1 MTKISLILLP
11 LFLIFSQTSYSL
23 NQIDSLKSIWENE
36 EEIDSVRFEALS
48 EYNLIYSQV
57 MADSVLISLDYH
69 YDLAFKKKVDRELFR
84 ALLRKGNIYRN
95 KNQLKQARSHYKQA
109 KIVAK
114 KMGNLRLEAI
124 ITGNLGNIY
133 FDQKEHLKSIQFYN
147 EAKNIFAKQDDFD
160 GVARMLLGIGAINST
175 IGNHDIAL
183 EHYRKSLDLYQKNNY
198 DKQSI
203 ATIMMNIGLIHWEKM
218 SFYDAQKQFDNA
230 LKILQEI
237 NAKYYIAACYNM
249 LAKINFELNQLEIAY
264 AFARK
269 NLILT
274 RDLGVQRD
282 IIEAKITYIQI
293 DYSKNKNQSISEME
307 KILKDLPINSTFN
320 LKRDIYD
327 FLHVGYKYQKKWDLS
342 LQMYE
347 LYSAYNDSIQERINS
362 FEIARETIR
371 NEYEAKLFD
380 NKLNAEREKAEKD
393 VNQLKKIFLIITISL
408 LIILI
413 IIYHNFSQNKKN
425 KERREEL
432 LNEIKFLKENKVKS
446 MLDSNKFKLSKDKID
461 DYLKR
466 VLNETDWNVLL
477 ILLDNPV
484 AMNKEIADKAFMSI
498 DGIGS
503 SLRRMYDYFEIKE
516 TKYKKVS
523 LILTAIKISN
533 K

>member
-347 LYSAYNDSIQERINS
+347 LY
-362 FEIARETIR
+362 
-371 NEYEAKLFD
+371 
-380 NKLNAEREKAEKD
+380 
-393 VNQLKKIFLIITISL
+393 
-408 LIILI
+408 
-413 IIYHNFSQNKKN
+413 
-425 KERREEL
+425 
-432 LNEIKFLKENKVKS
+432 
-446 MLDSNKFKLSKDKID
+446 
-461 DYLKR
+461 
-466 VLNETDWNVLL
+466 
-477 ILLDNPV
+477 
-484 AMNKEIADKAFMSI
+484 
-498 DGIGS
+498 
-503 SLRRMYDYFEIKE
+503 
-516 TKYKKVS
+516 
-523 LILTAIKISN
+523 
-533 K
+533 

>member
-1 MTKISLILLP
+1 MKKISLAFSFIL
-11 LFLIFSQTSYSL
+11 FFFYDVVYAE
-23 NQIDSLKSIWENE
+23 NQRDSLKSIWENE
-36 EEIDSVRFEALS
+36 EEIDSIRFKALS
-48 EYNLIYSQV
+48 EYNSIYSQV

-95 KNQLKQARSHYKQA
+95 KNQLEQASSHYKQA

-114 KMGNLRLEAI
+114 KMGNLRLEGI

-147 EAKNIFAKQDDFD
+147 EAKNIFAKQDDSD
-160 GVARMLLGIGAINST
+160 GVARMLIGIGSINST
-175 IGNHDIAL
+175 IGNYDIAL
-183 EHYRKSLDLYQKNNY
+183 EHYQKSLDLYQKKNS
-198 DKQSI
+198 DKQGI

-218 SFYDAQKQFDNA
+218 SFYDAQKLFENA

-249 LAKINFELNQLEIAY
+249 LAKINFKLNQLESAY

-269 NLILT
+269 NIILT
-274 RDLGVQRD
+274 EDLGVRRD
-282 IIEAKITYIQI
+282 VIEAKTTYIQI

-307 KILKDLPINSTFN
+307 KILKDLPVNSTFN
-320 LKRDIYD
+320 LKKDIYD
-327 FLHVGYKYQKKWDLS
+327 FLYVGYKYQKKWDLS

-371 NEYEAKLFD
+371 NEYEAKLFE
-380 NKLNAEREKAEKD
+380 NKLQAEKD
-393 VNQLKKIFLIITISL
+393 IIKTEVIQLKRIYLTITFSL
-408 LIILI
+408 LIILT
-413 IIYHNFSQNKKN
+413 IIYYNYSQNKKN
-425 KERREEL
+425 KKRREEL
-432 LNEIKFLKENKVKS
+432 LNEIKFLKENNVAS
-446 MLDSNKFKLSKDKID
+446 MIDSTKLKLSKDRVD
-461 DYLKR
+461 NHLNR
-466 VLNETDWNVLL
+466 VLNETDWNVLM

-484 AMNKEIADKAFMSI
+484 ATNKEIADRAFMSI

-503 SLRRMYDYFEIKE
+503 SLRRMYEYFEIKE

-523 LILTAIKISN
+523 LIHTAIKISN